1 MGKSKKL
8 KLGLETENELRP
20 DESSIEENKSQKI
33 KHKKKNKTPIP
44 SEWVKSSGLHYF
56 IYKKINFLLCP
67 LFNLYSG
74 IEDNWFI
81 SISFSS
87 QHLTICS

>member
-44 SEWVKSSGLHYF
+44 SE
-56 IYKKINFLLCP
+56 
-67 LFNLYSG
+67 
-74 IEDNWFI
+74 
-81 SISFSS
+81 
-87 QHLTICS
+87 